1 MLANC
6 FEVEELERSR
16 KPSANR
22 VLNFS
27 PVRFD
32 DAEITVGCLP
42 YGDDGE
48 QVLEQLRRE
57 HNGTHVFRREGADSI
72 LAVPVSPGADL
83 IGKPRTIWLKQHL
96 GLAAALIRNA
106 LLTYLA
112 GMGRT
117 VLSYEPMRFIARDD
131 LLRQIDGAAPPDWLS
146 VRLLFE
152 VAIRPVYFFKQEPF
166 IAAVVD
172 VRTTRL
178 IERSVGE
185 LIGDGMSLDGFYVG
199 RRVPGDDIRIAP
211 FLKLVGCVK
220 SSDGPR
226 VHLADARDGLESI
239 DASEVWPEKRAFTT
253 CLQHVFGVRAARIGE
268 LLESKRAALRHGPT
282 RLDRIKKTVDFL
294 GSKQHEMAPGVPFK
308 FSPLLDSANGLF
320 PQLEAA
326 PRPVF
331 VFNQTGSKTDTW
343 HDRGLTEHGPYT
355 AQVFTPNQPRICV
368 VCQQSLKG
376 QVEQFLHKFDHGINL
391 PPPAPSRDR
400 NRPAKRQTNYFEKG
414 FRRKYALQDI
424 QYEFFLTEN
433 NSVESYRKA
442 CQRALERHG
451 SGQRW
456 DLAFVQIEE
465 PFHDLPTRS
474 NPYFASKA
482 SFQTLQ
488 IPVQEFEIETTRR
501 PDKELIYVLNNMGL
515 ATYAKLNGIP
525 WLLKANPTIAHELV
539 IGLGSANIGE
549 SRLGEHERFVGIT
562 TVFSGD
568 GNYHLSN
575 SSKAVPM
582 DEYHTA
588 LLETLRASI
597 LKVRQD
603 MNWQPR
609 DHVRLVFHATFKRFS
624 DEEVASIKALLSELG
639 DYDVEYAFVQLSEDH
654 PYILFDKGQGGVFD
668 YETKRTKGV
677 YAPER
682 GRYLEL
688 GKREVLLS
696 LTGPREVKRPEDGTP
711 HPLFLSLHRD
721 STFTD
726 MTYLTRQVFTFA
738 CHSWRTFL
746 PASVP
751 VTIQYSDLIAKALG
765 HLSLTDRWNPDV
777 MLGRIGKG
785 RWFL

>member
-1 MLANC
+1 MLNNC
-6 FEVEELERSR
+6 LEAEEMENSR
-16 KPSANR
+16 TPAANR

-32 DAEITVGCLP
+32 DAEINVGCLP
-42 YGDDGE
+42 YGPDGE
-48 QVLEQLRRE
+48 QVLKELRRQ
-57 HNGTHVFRREGADSI
+57 HNGTYVFRRDGADTI
-72 LAVPVSPGADL
+72 LAVAVSEGAAV
-83 IGKPRTIWLKQHL
+83 IGQPRTIQLKQHL
-96 GLAAALIRNA
+96 GLVAALVRNA

-117 VLSYEPMRFIARDD
+117 VLNYEPMKFIARDD
-131 LLRQIDGAAPPDWLS
+131 LLRQLDSNSSHDWLG
-146 VRLLFE
+146 VRLLYE

-166 IAAVVD
+166 IAAVAD

-178 IERSVGE
+178 IERTAKE
-185 LIGDGMSLDGFYVG
+185 LMQDGMSLDGFYVG
-199 RRVPGDDIRIAP
+199 RRVPSDDVRIAHS
-211 FLKLVGCVK
+211 LELLGCVK
-220 SSDGPR
+220 S
-226 VHLADARDGLESI
+226 RDGSRLRLTDCRDGIESV
-239 DASEVWPEKRAFTT
+239 DASEVWPEKRAFGT
-253 CLQHVFGVRAARIGE
+253 CLQHVFAERAPKIAE

-282 RLDRIKKTVDFL
+282 RLDRIKKTVAFL
-294 GSKQHEMAPGVPFK
+294 GSQQHEMAPGVPFT
-308 FSPLLDSANGLF
+308 FGPLLDSANALF
-320 PQLEAA
+320 PRLEPA
-326 PRPVF
+326 PRPVYI
-331 VFNQTGSKTDTW
+331 FNPTGSKTDTW

-368 VCQQSLKG
+368 VCQQSMKG
-376 QVEQFLHKFDHGINL
+376 QVEQFLHKFDQGIK
-391 PPPAPSRDR
+391 PPPPQQQRDR
-400 NRPAKRQTNYFEKG
+400 NRPAKPQANYFEKG

-424 QYEFFLTEN
+424 QYEFFLAEN
-433 NSVESYRKA
+433 SSVDSYKKA
-442 CQRALERHG
+442 CQQALEKHG
-451 SGQRW
+451 SGQRF
-456 DLAFVQIEE
+456 DLALVQIEE
-465 PFHDLPTRS
+465 PFHDLAPKC
-474 NPYFASKA
+474 NPYFACKA

-501 PDKELIYVLNNMGL
+501 SDKELIYVLNNMAL
-515 ATYAKLNGIP
+515 ASYAKLNGIP
-525 WLLKANPTIAHELV
+525 WLLKANPPIAHELV

-549 SRLGEHERFVGIT
+549 GRLGDRERFVGIT
-562 TVFSGD
+562 TIFSGD

-575 SSKAVPM
+575 SSKVVSM
-582 DEYHTA
+582 DEYQPA
-588 LLETLRASI
+588 LLETLRAAI

-603 MNWQPR
+603 MNWQPK
-609 DHVRLVFHATFKRFS
+609 DHVRLVFHTRFKRFS
-624 DEEVASIKALLSELG
+624 GQEVQSIKALLSELG
-639 DYDVEYAFVQLSEDH
+639 DYDVDYAFVQLNDQH
-654 PYILFDKGQGGVFD
+654 PYILFDRTQTGAFD

-696 LTGPREVKRPEDGTP
+696 LTGSREVKRPEDGTP
-711 HPLFLSLHRD
+711 RPLFLSLHRD

-751 VTIQYSDLIAKALG
+751 VTIQYSDLIANALG